1 MCASFQDVSL
11 LVSEGRDATRLEPP
25 DVQIGTDRRIVAGAA
40 RTIEAADESVLRR
53 IRNNKVALAIWRRT
67 PTPGLAHWLDH
78 LPVDRLP
85 VGHFVGPVACVPAR
99 VEAFCDLAGAEP
111 GPGRQ
116 AFVAD
121 VALLARAFAA
131 LSGSPLVDVR
141 LDAVAHDSCW
151 RFHRDHVGYRLNAT
165 YRGPGTQW
173 LPPEQAASALRSQRR
188 YRGPL
193 NEMPRFAAGVFK
205 GVARAGVGAIV
216 HRSPPVAGTGQTR
229 LFLCVNEVPDDE

>member
-1 MCASFQDVSL
+1 VCASFHDVTPSI
-11 LVSEGRDATRLEPP
+11 SEGRDEARRETPEMR
-25 DVQIGTDRRIVAGAA
+25 IGPELSVVAGAP
-40 RTIEAADESVLRR
+40 RIIEGADVSALRR
-53 IRNNKVALAIWRRT
+53 ISNNKVALVIWRRT
-67 PTPGLAHWLDH
+67 PAAGLARWLDH

-85 VGHFVGPVACVPAR
+85 VGHFVGPAACAPAR
-99 VEAFCDLAGAEP
+99 IETFCDLAGAEA

-121 VALLARAFAA
+121 VTRLVRAFAA
-131 LSGSPLVDVR
+131 LTGGPLVDLR

-173 LPPEQAASALRSQRR
+173 LPPEQAVRALRSQRR
-188 YRGPL
+188 YCGPL
-193 NEMPRFAAGVFK
+193 NEMPRFAVGLFK

-229 LFLCVNEVPDDE
+229 LFLCVNEVPDDD